1 LIQISKQWPS
11 CCAPRR
17 AACLADASV
26 GESRVPLALI
36 IAVDGR
42 YEIRRFFALV
52 RRDHRPGVPN

>member
-1 LIQISKQWPS
+1 MAVLL
-11 CCAPRR
+11 R
-17 AACLADASV
+17 AAYLADASV